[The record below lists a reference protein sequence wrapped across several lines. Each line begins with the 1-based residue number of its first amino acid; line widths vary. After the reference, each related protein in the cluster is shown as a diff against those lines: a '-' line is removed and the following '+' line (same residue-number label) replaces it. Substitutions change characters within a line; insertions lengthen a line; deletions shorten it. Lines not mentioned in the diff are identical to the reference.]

1 MHIFTKWSKHI
12 SWKIEL
18 IWFESSSNEQ
28 LHVNIKYDSHC
39 QEVTSSYWLKKEII
53 FFFYREKTQSFSF
66 LLFLNICLICKHTA
80 STITFSKTIHCIS
93 CKKKVVKNQNL
104 YVFFDS
110 VWSISS
116 LAYRNFMAGFF
127 RSFLLRLWP
136 NLSPV
141 STVDK
146 LCDNGE
152 FTNE

>member
-1 MHIFTKWSKHI
+1 MLFDIHYSIVAMFFSLFYKRHHNHSTIVFISVFFPDCYSMHIFTKWSKHI

-18 IWFESSSNEQ
+18 IWFELSSNEQ

-93 CKKKVVKNQNL
+93 CKKKL
-104 YVFFDS
+104 
-110 VWSISS
+110 
-116 LAYRNFMAGFF
+116 
-127 RSFLLRLWP
+127 
-136 NLSPV
+136 
-141 STVDK
+141 
-146 LCDNGE
+146 
-152 FTNE
+152 

>member
-18 IWFESSSNEQ
+18 VWFESSSNEQ

-93 CKKKVVKNQNL
+93 CKKKSCRKSKSVCFFWFCVKYFISCLPQL
-104 YVFFDS
+104 YGWFLQKFLASS
-110 VWSISS
+110 VAKFVAS
-116 LAYRNFMAGFF
+116 LHGGQAM
-127 RSFLLRLWP
+127 W
-136 NLSPV
+136 
-141 STVDK
+141 
-146 LCDNGE
+146 
-152 FTNE
+152 